1 MSKAASKRIVQEL
14 LAHAEVEIDGSNSW
28 DIQVHNDDFYR
39 RVLSEG
45 TLGLGESYMD
55 GWWDCDQIDVL
66 FYKLIM
72 AELHTKVRRKGLLW
86 EIVKAKLFNLQSR
99 KRALRDIQ
107 SHYDVGND
115 LYQKMLDKRMVYTCA
130 YWKDAKNLDEAQEAK
145 LDLVCRKVGLQ
156 PGMRILD
163 IGCGWGSWAK
173 YAAEKY
179 GVEVVGVTLAEEQVK
194 LGQELCQGLPV
205 EIRLQDYRDV
215 TGRFDHIVAIGVFE
229 HIGPRNYRT
238 FMEKS
243 SELLADDGLLLVH
256 TIGAPKVVRYPDPW
270 SKKYIFPN
278 AVLPAAQQIIE
289 ASQPFFM
296 FEDWHNF
303 GSYYDQTCM
312 AWYENL
318 QPHWEELSNRYDERF
333 QRMWNYY
340 LLHNAGA
347 SARSRKNNLWQ
358 IVFSKQGVAGGYKS
372 VR

>member
-1 MSKAASKRIVQEL
+1 MNKAASKRIVQEL
-14 LAHAEVEIDGSNSW
+14 LAHAEVEIDGNNPW

-72 AELHTKVRRKGLLW
+72 AELHTKVRKKGFLW
-86 EIVKAKLFNLQSR
+86 AVLQAKLFNLQSR

-130 YWKDAKNLDEAQEAK
+130 YWKDANNLDEAQEAK

-179 GVEVVGVTLAEEQVK
+179 GVEVVGVTLAEEVHLSQR
-194 LGQELCQGLPV
+194 GFAGSP
-205 EIRLQDYRDV
+205 
-215 TGRFDHIVAIGVFE
+215 A
-229 HIGPRNYRT
+229 NYR
-238 FMEKS
+238 S
-243 SELLADDGLLLVH
+243 
-256 TIGAPKVVRYPDPW
+256 
-270 SKKYIFPN
+270 
-278 AVLPAAQQIIE
+278 
-289 ASQPFFM
+289 
-296 FEDWHNF
+296 
-303 GSYYDQTCM
+303 
-312 AWYENL
+312 
-318 QPHWEELSNRYDERF
+318 
-333 QRMWNYY
+333 
-340 LLHNAGA
+340 
-347 SARSRKNNLWQ
+347 
-358 IVFSKQGVAGGYKS
+358 
-372 VR
+372 